1 MHVNEL
7 ATREARA
14 PGIIDY
20 SLSKYMHP
28 FQYDNLAQL
37 VSSFDSVTTSL
48 EFSTAALVSI
58 ATISVVIFAPLIF
71 VMIFKSERKQARFA
85 YQYHQAQN
93 DMVNIKEFEKASPEN
108 NFKLING
115 VGEINCSEPL
125 IDELFGLRI

>member
-7 ATREARA
+7 ATREARV
-14 PGIIDY
+14 PGNIDY

-48 EFSTAALVSI
+48 EFSTAALVGF

-71 VMIFKSERKQARFA
+71 VMIFKSERK
-85 YQYHQAQN
+85 
-93 DMVNIKEFEKASPEN
+93 
-108 NFKLING
+108 
-115 VGEINCSEPL
+115 
-125 IDELFGLRI
+125 